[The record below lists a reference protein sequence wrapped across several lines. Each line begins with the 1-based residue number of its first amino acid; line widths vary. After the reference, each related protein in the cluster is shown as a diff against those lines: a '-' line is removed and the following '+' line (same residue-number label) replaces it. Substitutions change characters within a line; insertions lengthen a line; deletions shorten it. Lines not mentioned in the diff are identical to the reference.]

1 MTSPTG
7 WGERVP
13 SPAFPVSCKMSFFNG
28 KNDAGWPPLL
38 VHTVCWKS
46 CWILFSQLCLV
57 SIVHVDHHFCDIL
70 LQFHKKHWMIY
81 LDGNKMM
88 HLVWDLGKVDSFV
101 VQKWLYIRQTEVV
114 QMPERVGPQK
124 APLPLREGMLPVAID
139 QPQWQEKTVEQKVT
153 PKKAGLKLW
162 KFEWVDRCWYML
174 IPSW

>member
-114 QMPERVGPQK
+114 QMPERVGPPK
-124 APLPLREGMLPVAID
+124 GPPAFERGDVTSGNRPTPVARKNSRTKSHS
-139 QPQWQEKTVEQKVT
+139 EKGGFEAVKVRM
-153 PKKAGLKLW
+153 GW
-162 KFEWVDRCWYML
+162 
-174 IPSW
+174 